1 MEKQQT
7 ASEDIA
13 TQAEETQNKSAVEL
27 TLNVLASER
36 AVVVGVEA
44 KTEVDYSGQTNSNDE
59 SAEQAATLEG
69 NLGANVLMSMRIS
82 KFDPELKVGDAEV
95 VATLG
100 AKLGVNVPM
109 SMRISNFEP
118 ELKSCSR
125 TGVDQP
131 NVDEGLEG
139 DEEAFSRSVLEFQRL
154 PAYKPNGVPKLLWV
168 CLPLV
173 HIAIVF
179 MGPGNWLC
187 TSTGEVAT
195 SQSQMGL

>member
-1 MEKQQT
+1 M
-7 ASEDIA
+7 
-13 TQAEETQNKSAVEL
+13 
-27 TLNVLASER
+27 
-36 AVVVGVEA
+36 
-44 KTEVDYSGQTNSNDE
+44 DYYGETNSNDE

-69 NLGANVLMSMRIS
+69 NLGATVLMSMRIS

-139 DEEAFSRSVLEFQRL
+139 DKEAFSRSVLEFQRL

-187 TSTGEVAT
+187 TSTREVAT
-195 SQSQMGL
+195 SQSHWGFDSR